1 MSSCFHLFKQS
12 DCQEHAS
19 CPLEPS
25 FVFSWLLQEKF
36 EKRLEETPRKS
47 LASALDGAAQEASTI
62 PPLEDGTVV
71 ASAASAASAL
81 RAFGLKRLDKDKAS
95 DDGDD

>member
-36 EKRLEETPRKS
+36 EKRFKETPRKS

-62 PPLEDGTVV
+62 PPLEDGTV
-71 ASAASAASAL
+71 ASAASAL